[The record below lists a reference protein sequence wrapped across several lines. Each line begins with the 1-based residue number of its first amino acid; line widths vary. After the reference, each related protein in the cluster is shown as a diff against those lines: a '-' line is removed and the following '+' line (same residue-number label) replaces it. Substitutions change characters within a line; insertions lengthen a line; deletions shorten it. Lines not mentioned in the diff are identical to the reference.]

1 MGSNFRVA
9 LNGTGRVFDLL
20 SEIIS
25 NSQYPL
31 EVVNSDADNKDV
43 WVDCNPD
50 ASDVDLVLDT
60 LKSKVPVVLCSK
72 NLVSDSKN
80 TLVDTAKENKNKL
93 YLNSLFSS
101 YEKNK
106 YSFMNINEK
115 TIKTL
120 EDKEY
125 LEMETNDEA
134 IAKYLYQDI
143 IRAFNRW
150 DPDYEQRRIGEIN
163 RKREAAKE
171 NLYSIAKSL
180 DVEVESQPCGI
191 DPKLPDNV
199 EVKNVSNGN

>member
-9 LNGTGRVFDLL
+9 LSGTGRVFDLL
-20 SEIIS
+20 NEIIS

-31 EVVNSDADNKDV
+31 EVVGPDSTDKNV

-50 ASDVDLVLDT
+50 SSNIDLVLDV
-60 LKSKVPVVLCSK
+60 LESGIPVVLCSK
-72 NLVSDSKN
+72 KLVSSHRD
-80 TLVDTAKENKNKL
+80 TLVSVAKENKNKL

-101 YEKNK
+101 RENNK
-106 YSFMNINEK
+106 YSFMNISEK
-115 TIKTL
+115 TIKSL
-120 EDKEY
+120 EEREY
-125 LEMETNDEA
+125 LEIQTDDEA

-150 DPDYEQRRIGEIN
+150 DPGYEQRRIEEIN
-163 RKREAAKE
+163 RKKEAAKE

-180 DVEVESQPCGI
+180 DVEIESQPCGI

-199 EVKNVSNGN
+199 EVNNVSNGN